1 MKQKASIIIFIISMM
16 WVLHTFSKNFMVDPQ
31 FEKFISR
38 KDLTLTDHNL
48 WISMIRIHI
57 LLAII
62 SLITGPLGI
71 IKAIRD
77 KSRNFH
83 RWNGRLYV
91 FSIILNF
98 IPGVYVSFF
107 ATGGLPSIIGF
118 LILNTLWLITT
129 ILGFL
134 YIKRQNVILHSQ
146 WITRSFF
153 LAFANITIYVIVAIS
168 HNLLNFSYENSY
180 TLAVWLSW
188 SLNLLVSE
196 FIIRKK
202 IFY

>member
-1 MKQKASIIIFIISMM
+1 MKQKISILILTISIM

-38 KDLTLTDHNL
+38 KDQILTDHNL

-62 SLITGPLGI
+62 ALITGPLGV
-71 IKAIRD
+71 IKAIRN
-77 KSRNFH
+77 KSREFH
-83 RWNGRLYV
+83 RWNGRIYV
-91 FSIILNF
+91 MSIILNF

-107 ATGGLPSIIGF
+107 ATGGLPSIFGF

-129 ILGFL
+129 ILGYW
-134 YIKRQNVILHSQ
+134 YIKRQKVMLHSQ

-153 LAFANITIYVIVAIS
+153 LSFANIIIYIIVT
-168 HNLLNFSYENSY
+168 LLHHLMNFPYGDSY
-180 TLAVWLSW
+180 TIAVWLSW
-188 SLNLLVSE
+188 SLNLLVAE
-196 FIIRKK
+196 FMIRRRL
-202 IFY
+202 FF

>member
-1 MKQKASIIIFIISMM
+1 MKQKISILILTISIM
-16 WVLHTFSKNFMVDPQ
+16 WMLHTFSKNFIVDPQ

-38 KDLTLTDHNL
+38 KDQILTDHNL

-62 SLITGPLGI
+62 ALITGPLGV

-83 RWNGRLYV
+83 RWNGRIYV
-91 FSIILNF
+91 LSIVLNF

-107 ATGGLPSIIGF
+107 ATGGFLSIIGF
-118 LILNTLWLITT
+118 LILNTLWLTT
-129 ILGFL
+129 AVLGFW
-134 YIKRQNVILHSQ
+134 YIKRQKVMLHYQ

-153 LAFANITIYVIVAIS
+153 LSFANITIYIIVT
-168 HNLLNFSYENSY
+168 LLHHLMNFPYGDSY
-180 TLAVWLSW
+180 TIAVWLSW

-196 FIIRKK
+196 FMIRRRL
-202 IFY
+202 FF